1 MISWIGWLIIACEIG
16 FWVFVIAGLVARY
29 IFKKDK
35 LSIILFICTPLV
47 DLVLLFATYFDL
59 LNGAVADFIHG
70 LAAIYIG
77 VSVAYGKQMIAW
89 ADKQFAYRFAGGER
103 PVKKKLYGMEYAREE
118 RKGWYRHFL
127 AYVIGAGILGLII
140 LTIGYSEQTENLV
153 RPLMVW
159 ILAVAIDFVVS
170 FSYTIFPKRAND

>member
-1 MISWIGWLIIACEIG
+1 M
-16 FWVFVIAGLVARY
+16 
-29 IFKKDK
+29 
-35 LSIILFICTPLV
+35 
-47 DLVLLFATYFDL
+47 
-59 LNGAVADFIHG
+59 HG

-77 VSVAYGKQMIAW
+77 ISVAYGKQMT
-89 ADKQFAYRFAGGER
+89 GGRINSLPIVLQAENVR
-103 PVKKKLYGMEYAREE
+103 WKKLYGMEYAREE
-118 RKGWYRHFL
+118 GKGWYHHFL

-159 ILAVAIDFVVS
+159 TLAVAIDFVVS